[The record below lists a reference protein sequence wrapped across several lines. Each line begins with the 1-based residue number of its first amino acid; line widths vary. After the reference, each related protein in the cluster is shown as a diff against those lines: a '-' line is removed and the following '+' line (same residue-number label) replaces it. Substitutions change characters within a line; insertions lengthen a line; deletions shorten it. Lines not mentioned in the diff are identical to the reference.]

1 MRRILLLTVFLM
13 AIPSS
18 SDCRFKFSNQSD
30 CPTVSVTCPDSDS
43 TKPVK
48 FKAKSSGR
56 EIARVAF
63 VQLEHYQGNDQE
75 WGTIKNGQGTSTI
88 ELDLNGQDCDGLTAT
103 VEVGGLD
110 ADCPKVASCTVFI
123 R

>member
-1 MRRILLLTVFLM
+1 M

-48 FKAKSSGR
+48 FKAKVVGGKSHGSLSYNWS
-56 EIARVAF
+56 ITK
-63 VQLEHYQGNDQE
+63 
-75 WGTIKNGQGTSTI
+75 GTIKNGQGTSTI

-110 ADCPKVASCTVFI
+110 VDCPKVASCTVFI